1 METCYRRSEGGC
13 AHASQRAVQFF
24 CLLATCQHILC
35 GVVLNVFISDLFV
48 FVCFDVLG
56 TVEYVW
62 NHEQLVRKFDGSDRL
77 DKKRRSS
84 VLEALDAA
92 NMSYQKTRSESGA
105 GGNTDIEAGLEKIES
120 TSDVDG
126 SANDEEEEEDI
137 PEDLVDLSPEQQQ
150 SRIKSRAFIMMGIG
164 TFICFIVSDPMVDVF
179 TELARRLDM
188 SPFFVTFL
196 LAPLASNAT
205 ELIAAFN
212 YAKKKTSKSI
222 TISLSTLLGAACLNN
237 TFSLGIFLFIIYW
250 KSIVLDY
257 FAEFTA
263 IVFVQCVSIAQL
275 FEYILYDFIIF

>member
-1 METCYRRSEGGC
+1 M
-13 AHASQRAVQFF
+13 
-24 CLLATCQHILC
+24 
-35 GVVLNVFISDLFV
+35 VLNVFISDLFV